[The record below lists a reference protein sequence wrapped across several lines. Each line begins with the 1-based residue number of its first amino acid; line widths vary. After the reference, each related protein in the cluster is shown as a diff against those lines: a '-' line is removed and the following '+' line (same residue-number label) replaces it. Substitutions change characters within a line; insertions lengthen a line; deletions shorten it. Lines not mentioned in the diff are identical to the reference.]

1 MTNTKIICTLGP
13 ASSDSGIIKE
23 LIMSGADIFRIN
35 MSHGDHERAGRLIRI
50 IREVSSGL
58 DRMIPVFMDLQGKK
72 LRTGIFENDS
82 AELIANNI
90 CIITTEK
97 ITGTAERF
105 STDYKHL
112 CNDMKTGDCVLIDDG
127 RIVLEVLRA
136 SDTEIQ
142 CKVITGGTVKS
153 RKGLMLPG
161 KEINLP
167 ALSEK
172 DIADV
177 KCGMEIGVDGF
188 MLSFVQKSSDILEL
202 HDLMKSLGGVLPVI
216 AKIESRKGIE
226 NLLSIAET
234 ADAILVARGDLGVEL
249 PVWELPPMQIKIIDT
264 AKKARKPVIV
274 ATEMLESMIEN
285 SRPTRA
291 EVSDVASAVT
301 QGADVVMLSGETAM
315 GKYPVKAVTIM
326 DRTLEQA
333 ELLLKKPAKKI
344 DPESQH
350 ILAECVSF
358 SAVDLSKNLNAQAII
373 IYTRSGFTAREISHF
388 APSVPIYVFS
398 SDIGIARTCNL
409 FRGTKTFLLPEKPE
423 SFESFLEQSIGILM
437 KKELI
442 RKKYTI
448 VAVNVTGRNND
459 ITHANSIKVFNC

>member
-13 ASSDSGIIKE
+13 ASSDTNTIKE
-23 LIMSGADIFRIN
+23 LILSGADVFRIN
-35 MSHGDHERAGRLIRI
+35 MSHGDHDNARKLIQTVRQ
-50 IREVSSGL
+50 VSSELG
-58 DRMIPVFMDLQGKK
+58 RMIPVFMDLQGKK

-82 AELIANNI
+82 AELIANSM

-105 STDYKHL
+105 STDYKGL
-112 CNDMKTGDCVLIDDG
+112 CNDMKPGDCVLIDDG
-127 RIVLEVLRA
+127 KVVLEVIQVFE
-136 SDTEIQ
+136 TEIR
-142 CKVITGGTVKS
+142 CRIVTGGTVKS

-167 ALSEK
+167 ALSSK
-172 DIADV
+172 DIADA
-177 KCGMEIGVDGF
+177 KCGMDIGVDGF
-188 MLSFVQKSSDILEL
+188 MLSFVQKASDIIEL
-202 HDLMKSLGGVLPVI
+202 QDTMKRSGRVLPII
-216 AKIESRKGIE
+216 AKIESHKGIE
-226 NLLSIAET
+226 NLSSIADV

-274 ATEMLESMIEN
+274 ATEMLESMITN

-301 QGADVVMLSGETAM
+301 QGADVVMLSGETAV

-333 ELLLKKPAKKI
+333 EILLKKPAKKI
-344 DPESQH
+344 DPESPH
-350 ILAECVSF
+350 LLAECVSF
-358 SAVDLSKNLNAQAII
+358 SAVDLSKNLNAQAIV
-373 IYTRSGFTAREISHF
+373 IYTHSGFTARQISHF
-388 APSVPIYVFS
+388 APIVPIYVFS
-398 SDIGIARTCNL
+398 SDIHIARICNL
-409 FRGTKTFLLPEKPE
+409 FRGTQTFLLPEKPE
-423 SFESFLEQSIGILM
+423 SFESFLEQSIEILV

-442 RKKYTI
+442 RKKDTI
-448 VAVNVTGRNND
+448 VAVNVTGKNND

>member
-13 ASSDSGIIKE
+13 ASSDTNTIKE
-23 LIMSGADIFRIN
+23 LILSGADVFRIN
-35 MSHGDHERAGRLIRI
+35 MSHGDHDNARKLIQTVRQ
-50 IREVSSGL
+50 VSSELG
-58 DRMIPVFMDLQGKK
+58 RMIPVFMDLQGKK

-82 AELIANNI
+82 AELIANSM

-105 STDYKHL
+105 STDYKGL
-112 CNDMKTGDCVLIDDG
+112 CNDMKPGDCVLIDDG
-127 RIVLEVLRA
+127 KVVLEVIQA
-136 SDTEIQ
+136 SETEIR
-142 CKVITGGTVKS
+142 CRIVTGGTVKS

-167 ALSEK
+167 ALSTK
-172 DIADV
+172 DIADA
-177 KCGMEIGVDGF
+177 KCGLEIGVDGF
-188 MLSFVQKSSDILEL
+188 MLSFVQKASDIIEL
-202 HDLMKSLGGVLPVI
+202 QEIMKSCGSVLPVI
-216 AKIESRKGIE
+216 AKIESAKGIE
-226 NLLSIAET
+226 NLLSIADI

-249 PVWELPPMQIKIIDT
+249 PVWELPPVQVKIIDT

-274 ATEMLESMIEN
+274 ATEMLESMITN

-301 QGADVVMLSGETAM
+301 QGADVVMLSGETAV

-333 ELLLKKPAKKI
+333 EILLKKPAKKI
-344 DPESQH
+344 DPESPH
-350 ILAECVSF
+350 LLAECVSF
-358 SAVDLSKNLNAQAII
+358 SAVDLSKNLNAQAIV
-373 IYTRSGFTAREISHF
+373 IYTHSGFTARQISHF
-388 APSVPIYVFS
+388 APIVPIYVFS
-398 SDIGIARTCNL
+398 SDIHIARICNL
-409 FRGTKTFLLPEKPE
+409 FRGTQTFLLPEKPE
-423 SFESFLEQSIGILM
+423 SFESFLEQSIEILV

-442 RKKYTI
+442 RKKDTI
-448 VAVNVTGRNND
+448 VAVNVTGKNND

>member
-1 MTNTKIICTLGP
+1 MANTKIICTLGP
-13 ASSDSGIIKE
+13 ASSDENTIKE

-35 MSHGDHERAGRLIRI
+35 MSHGDHGQAEKLLRTVRT
-50 IREVSSGL
+50 VSSAL
-58 DRMIPVFMDLQGKK
+58 DRMVPVFMDLRGRK

-82 AELIANNI
+82 AELITNNV
-90 CIITTEK
+90 CIITTENA
-97 ITGTAERF
+97 TGTAERF
-105 STDYKHL
+105 STDYKDL
-112 CNDMKTGDCVLIDDG
+112 CRGMKPGDCVLIDDG
-127 RIVLEVLRA
+127 RVMLEVLSA
-136 SDTEIQ
+136 TDTEVK
-142 CKVITGGTVKS
+142 CKVVTGGTVRS

-177 KCGMEIGVDGF
+177 LCGMDIGVDGF
-188 MLSFVQKSSDILEL
+188 MLSFVQRSSDILEL
-202 HDLMKSLGGVLPVI
+202 HDLMKAHGGVLPVI

-234 ADAILVARGDLGVEL
+234 ADAVLVARGDLGVEL
-249 PVWELPPMQIKIIDT
+249 PVWELPPVQIRIIDT

-274 ATEMLESMIEN
+274 ATEMLESMINN

-301 QGADVVMLSGETAM
+301 QGADVVMLSGETSV
-315 GKYPVKAVTIM
+315 GKYPAKAVTIM

-333 ELLLKKPAKKI
+333 ELLMKRPAKKI
-344 DPESQH
+344 DPDSPH
-350 ILAECVSF
+350 LLAESVSF
-358 SAVDLSKNLNAQAII
+358 SAVDLSKNLNAQAIV

-398 SDIGIARTCNL
+398 SDIRIARVCNL
-409 FRGTKTFLLPEKPE
+409 FRGTQTFLLPQEPAN
-423 SFESFLEQSIGILM
+423 FETFLEKSIATLLE
-437 KKELI
+437 KNLI
-442 RKKYTI
+442 RRKDTI

-459 ITHANSIKVFNC
+459 ITHSNSIKVFNC